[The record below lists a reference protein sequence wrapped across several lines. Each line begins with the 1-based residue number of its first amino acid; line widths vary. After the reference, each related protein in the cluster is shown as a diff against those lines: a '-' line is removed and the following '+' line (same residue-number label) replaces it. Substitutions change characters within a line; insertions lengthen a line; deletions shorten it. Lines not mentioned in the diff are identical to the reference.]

1 MSAAAEG
8 EEEPIVGRD
17 LRSFRNAG
25 DGIDDHELRLLNNP
39 FSFQDRH
46 GLENNGT
53 YTPPKFN
60 GTRLE
65 HAGGGDATFSVDEQ
79 FVPPSMGKLLKQF
92 ATRCLHL
99 SAEDIEKL
107 SSRTPTL
114 VPPPLPVNSA
124 SSPGETNT
132 PTKRYRGKAKKRNI
146 KTQYELVKG
155 GGFHVRSQQE
165 YNRSLKD
172 AGELKKRD
180 LPSLL
185 DALMTH
191 APRIEPDSYL
201 AHFINPASPDTV
213 HRVHREGDANG
224 LRDKQFSGMSLLDY
238 PPTGPFINSVEGQA
252 DATVGTGEEAKLE
265 AQISVLLSRLAAMR
279 ARGEED
285 QDAEY
290 AELPTFPP
298 LPKDGDTIISNFEH
312 YVEGGEVGS
321 QTKCK
326 PIGSYLDASGWLSC
340 DFTNSTTFNA
350 SSGENQLMYYA
361 ACKVKAPPVK
371 WDETN
376 GWQLGDVSFA
386 DHQSLAQEL
395 KVAFR
400 NWKKAK
406 IKRTSGSD
414 PLHCAADFTMQVA
427 RRFANAAETPGDS
440 ENWDKKKFI
449 FYVVKGLYDDAQSG

>member
-1 MSAAAEG
+1 MSSA

-17 LRSFRNAG
+17 LRSFLNAG
-25 DGIDDHELRLLNNP
+25 DGTDDHELRVLNDP
-39 FSFQDRH
+39 FSFQARH
-46 GLENNGT
+46 SNENNGV

-65 HAGGGDATFSVDEQ
+65 HAGGGDATFSVAEE
-79 FVPPSMGKLLKQF
+79 FVAPTMRELLKQF
-92 ATRCLHL
+92 ATSFLHL
-99 SAEDIEKL
+99 SDEDIEKH
-107 SSRTPTL
+107 SSRTPIL
-114 VPPPLPVNSA
+114 VPPPFPVNSA
-124 SSPGETNT
+124 SLPGETNT
-132 PTKRYRGKAKKRNI
+132 PTKSYRGKKKRNI
-146 KTQYELVKG
+146 KTQYELVKE

-172 AGELKKRD
+172 ASELKKRV

-191 APRIEPDSYL
+191 APRRESDSYV
-201 AHFINPASPDTV
+201 AHFRNPDSPDTV
-213 HRVHREGDANG
+213 HRVHREGDANV
-224 LRDKQFSGMSLLDY
+224 LREKQFFGMNLVDY

-265 AQISVLLSRLAAMR
+265 AKISVLLSELAAMR
-279 ARGEED
+279 ATREEG

-290 AELPTFPP
+290 AELTMFPP
-298 LPKDGDTIISNFEH
+298 LPKDGNTIISNFEH

-321 QTKCK
+321 QMKCK
-326 PIGSYLDASGWLSC
+326 PIGSYLDASGWLAC
-340 DFTNSTTFNA
+340 DFTNSTTFNG

-376 GWQLGDVSFA
+376 GWQLGDVLFA
-386 DHQSLAQEL
+386 DHQSLAQGL

-400 NWKKAK
+400 SWKQAK
-406 IKRTSGSD
+406 INRTSGSD
-414 PLHCAADFTMQVA
+414 PLLSAADFTMQVA
-427 RRFANAAETPGDS
+427 RRFANAAEAPGDS